1 MRIAIVDDVPAD
13 RERLRQL
20 LGQWSR
26 ETGTPLV
33 PEPAV
38 FSGGGAFLAAFAPDQ
53 YDVVFLDIYMEG
65 LDGMETARRLRRQ
78 DRLCRLVFTTTST
91 DFAVDSYEVDAS
103 YYLVKPFHL
112 EKLAQA
118 MERCGAKLLEQGQSL
133 ALPDG
138 DRLYLH
144 PIAYTEFQNRRVV
157 VHNQDGSRR
166 EIAMSQGDFAA
177 LLLAFPYFCDCM
189 KGMLVNLEAVDKL
202 LEDRFLLKSGDTV
215 PISRLKYRQVRERF
229 LAYTYARVRG
239 DT

>member
-78 DRLCRLVFTTTST
+78 DRLCRLVFTTTSA

-103 YYLVKPFHL
+103 YYLVKPFDGG
-112 EKLAQA
+112 KLARA
-118 MERCGAKLLEQGQSL
+118 LERCGAGLLERGQSVP
-133 ALPDG
+133 LPG
-138 DRLYLH
+138 GERLYLH
-144 PIAYTEFQNRRVV
+144 PIAYTEFQNRRVC
-157 VHNQDGSRR
+157 VHNQDGSGR
-166 EIAMSQGDFAA
+166 EISMSQGEFSA
-177 LLLAFPYFCDCM
+177 LLLAYPYFCDCM

-202 LEDRFLLKSGDTV
+202 LEDRFLLKNGAVV
-215 PISRLKYRQVRERF
+215 PISRLKYRQVREQF
-229 LAYTYARVRG
+229 LAYTYAKVRG
-239 DT
+239 YA

>member
-1 MRIAIVDDVPAD
+1 MNILHGQGVSKGIQRGTIYFYSRRQAVVEPRQTGDVAGE
-13 RERLRQL
+13 RERL
-20 LGQWSR
+20 
-26 ETGTPLV
+26 
-33 PEPAV
+33 
-38 FSGGGAFLAAFAPDQ
+38 
-53 YDVVFLDIYMEG
+53 
-65 LDGMETARRLRRQ
+65 
-78 DRLCRLVFTTTST
+78 
-91 DFAVDSYEVDAS
+91 
-103 YYLVKPFHL
+103 
-112 EKLAQA
+112 AQA
-118 MERCGAKLLEQGQSL
+118 RERCGAKLLEQGQSL
-133 ALPDG
+133 PLPDW

-157 VHNQDGSRR
+157 VHNQDSSRR

-202 LEDRFLLKSGDTV
+202 LEDRFLLKDGGTV